1 MNDDKLPNY
10 YDVTIEATLCEATSE
25 GVCRRP
31 YRLHVADVEAVDGR
45 SAVEK
50 ALRSQYA
57 RWQDF
62 TVEPGEGGEG
72 WQFVGND
79 WCCIG
84 ADYADDWLELDL
96 IDDYGDF
103 ATAVPY
109 ERRLRLAGFVPM
121 GFVQ

>member
-10 YDVTIEATLCEATSE
+10 YDVSIEATLCEATSD
-25 GVCRRP
+25 GVHRKL
-31 YRLHVADVEAVDGR
+31 YRLHVEDVEAVDGR
-45 SAVEK
+45 SAVEQT
-50 ALRSQYA
+50 LRSQCA

-72 WQFVGND
+72 WQF
-79 WCCIG
+79 IG
-84 ADYADDWLELDL
+84 DDEFDPNIDDWLEFDL

-103 ATAVPY
+103 ATAVAY

>member
-25 GVCRRP
+25 GVHRSP
-31 YRLHVADVEAVDGR
+31 YQLHVEDVEAGDGR
-45 SAVEK
+45 SAVEQT
-50 ALRSQYA
+50 LRSQHA

-72 WQFVGND
+72 WVFCGDEDDPNT
-79 WCCIG
+79 
-84 ADYADDWLELDL
+84 DDWLEFDL

-109 ERRLRLAGFVPM
+109 ERRLRLAGYQPM
-121 GFVQ
+121 GFVNNA

>member
-10 YDVTIEATLCEATSE
+10 FNVTIEATLCEATS
-25 GVCRRP
+25 GRVYRKP
-31 YRLHVADVEAVDGR
+31 YRLYVEDVEAVDGR
-45 SAVEK
+45 SAVK
-50 ALRSQYA
+50 QTLRSQYD

-72 WQFVGND
+72 WQFVGD
-79 WCCIG
+79 E
-84 ADYADDWLELDL
+84 DYADDWLEFDL

-109 ERRLRLAGFVPM
+109 ERRLLLAGVRPL

>member
-1 MNDDKLPNY
+1 MNDKLPNY
-10 YDVTIEATLCEATSE
+10 YNITIEATLCEANTD
-25 GVCRRP
+25 GVRRKP
-31 YRLHVADVEAVDGR
+31 YQLHVEDVEAVDGR
-45 SAVEK
+45 SAVEQT
-50 ALRSQYA
+50 LRSQHA

-72 WQFVGND
+72 WQFVGD
-79 WCCIG
+79 ED
-84 ADYADDWLELDL
+84 DYDADDWLEFDL

-109 ERRLRLAGFVPM
+109 ERRLRLAGAQPM

>member
-10 YDVTIEATLCEATSE
+10 YNVTIEATLCEATSE

-45 SAVEK
+45 SAVEQT
-50 ALRSQYA
+50 LRSQHA

-72 WQFVGND
+72 WVFCG
-79 WCCIG
+79 
-84 ADYADDWLELDL
+84 DDEFDSNIDEWLELDL